1 MRISPALRVYTRRV
15 PAFRPLLTPCSPHH
29 QLRQFRLHSSSN
41 GPAPT
46 PTSGPSVTGP
56 GGAKPKL
63 DKTTKYFLLG
73 GILFILMGT
82 LPVMKNN
89 KRYQKALNPDKFL
102 SYTIDSKER
111 VSSDAFLM
119 TLRPEEHDPT
129 VPIPYLSDPVNP
141 ANPASSTGAWKY
153 PLWSVEV
160 KQPEIQIVREY
171 TPLPPASAAE
181 AKAGILHFL
190 VRVLPDGEVSRFLDR
205 KLPAEQVELRG
216 PYPTLLF
223 LTPPDRSDDEIVFI
237 AGGSS
242 VAPALQAAHALLE
255 TNPTPG
261 KVRILWAVHSRA
273 DLDCSV
279 SRDTNRPASSG
290 WFGRSTASVPG
301 LIDLAHGVVQPSPI
315 AQRLQALKAAHGN
328 RFDVRVAVTGE
339 DAVIGEA
346 EIKAALGISAN
357 ARAGATPAQA
367 RAGPY
372 LPVASGPYSEHQP
385 KVVARPGGSGA
396 YKLVLVS
403 GPDGFVD
410 RYAGIIKE
418 DNAPAFRRIRQ
429 GGMANEIIDRYS
441 NELDGEWQVVNLD

>member
-1 MRISPALRVYTRRV
+1 
-15 PAFRPLLTPCSPHH
+15 
-29 QLRQFRLHSSSN
+29 
-41 GPAPT
+41 
-46 PTSGPSVTGP
+46 
-56 GGAKPKL
+56 
-63 DKTTKYFLLG
+63 
-73 GILFILMGT
+73 
-82 LPVMKNN
+82 MKNN

-129 VPIPYLSDPVNP
+129 VPILYLSDPVNP

-190 VRVLPDGEVSRFLDR
+190 
-205 KLPAEQVELRG
+205 
-216 PYPTLLF
+216 
-223 LTPPDRSDDEIVFI
+223 
-237 AGGSS
+237 
-242 VAPALQAAHALLE
+242 
-255 TNPTPG
+255 
-261 KVRILWAVHSRA
+261 
-273 DLDCSV
+273 
-279 SRDTNRPASSG
+279 
-290 WFGRSTASVPG
+290 
-301 LIDLAHGVVQPSPI
+301 PSPI

-441 NELDGEWQVVNLD
+441 SELDGEWQVVNLD